1 MELHDSNA
9 LMEDCLFCKIARGE
23 IPAKTVYRD
32 ETAIAIEDVNPQ
44 APAHLLVLPVK
55 HYDTLGETV
64 ARADQEG
71 LAGRLFEIATRLGK
85 ERGGTR
91 GYRLVVNTGPD
102 GGQTVGH
109 LHIHVLAGRR
119 MTWPPG

>member
-1 MELHDSNA
+1 MTD
-9 LMEDCLFCKIARGE
+9 DCIFCKIAGGE
-23 IPAKTVYRD
+23 IPAKIIFRD
-32 ETAIAIEDVNPQ
+32 DNVLAIEDVNPQ
-44 APAHLLVLPVK
+44 APTHLLVLPVK
-55 HYDTLGETV
+55 HYETLADATAV
-64 ARADQEG
+64 AAQDRIAAE
-71 LAGRLFEIATRLGK
+71 LFEIATRLGY

-109 LHIHVLAGRR
+109 LHIHVLAGRS

>member
-1 MELHDSNA
+1 
-9 LMEDCLFCKIARGE
+9 MEDCLFCKIVRGE

-85 ERGGTR
+85 ERGATR